1 MLIRILARAL
11 TVPAVALTL
20 AAAPARAQVIR
31 SYEGLDRSAGD
42 GRYLTVQFDF
52 DASAGNT
59 DYLQFDVSS
68 AVGYKGATHWLRL
81 YPALRIR
88 RSGGE
93 TEEDQR
99 SAHLRYSYIF
109 SPRTRTFSFVQVQ
122 ADRSLDVIWR
132 FIAGGGLRRVLV
144 EGVDGGL
151 ALGVGAMWEDEEL
164 EDGTRESGVRGTNL
178 LSLHGKSGIVTVGL
192 VTFFQPLLRDWGD
205 HRVAMEGSASVPLGS
220 RLSLEAAVR
229 MRRDSRPPT
238 DVEPNDLN
246 MSIGLRYAWN

>member
-1 MLIRILARAL
+1 MIPRYLPVLAA
-11 TVPAVALTL
+11 ALTL
-20 AAAPARAQVIR
+20 VAAPAGAQVIR

-42 GRYLTVQFDF
+42 GRYVTVQFEF

-68 AVGYKGATHWLRL
+68 ALGYKGETHWLRL
-81 YPALRIR
+81 YPAFRIR
-88 RSGGE
+88 RSGAD

-122 ADRSLDVIWR
+122 ADRSLDVVWR

-144 EGVDGGL
+144 EGEDGGL

-178 LSLHGKSGIVTVGL
+178 LSLHGRSGIVTVG
-192 VTFFQPLLRDWGD
+192 VVAFFQPLMTDWGD
-205 HRVAMEGSASVPLGS
+205 HRVAMEGSASVPLGR
-220 RLSLEAAVR
+220 RLSLEAAIR
-229 MRRDSRPPT
+229 MRRDSRPPD